1 MIIGQ
6 TLDWG
11 GAGATYFSP
20 WFPRGGSGARF
31 TVEIIDVS
39 SPCLAEERRTRITR
53 NISWLTKHPHM
64 SLHEQRVS
72 TPVNATQQSENQ
84 GGELCY

>member
-1 MIIGQ
+1 VIIGQ

-39 SPCLAEERRTRITR
+39 SACLAEERRRRITR
-53 NISWLTKHPHM
+53 NMANQASAHVVARTARFDSGQRNSTK
-64 SLHEQRVS
+64 
-72 TPVNATQQSENQ
+72 
-84 GGELCY
+84 